1 MLSKRFLMA
10 FGLVVLTGVT
20 GVASA
25 AGTRVAF
32 INATKVVE
40 ESPQYAAAKKKL
52 EREFSKRNSALV
64 AKQKQ
69 LKKLEQKLERDAAVM
84 SEAEVKRLERDILS
98 RRRKLKNLKTEFR
111 EDFALR
117 RNEEINKLR
126 RKVAEVVKAVGR
138 DEKIDLIVSDGVV
151 YFSKRVD
158 ISDKVLARLKRS
170 K

>member
-1 MLSKRFLMA
+1 MFLSGIA
-10 FGLVVLTGVT
+10 G
-20 GVASA
+20 SA
-25 AGTRVAF
+25 AAEGTRVAF

-40 ESPQYAAAKKKL
+40 ESPQYEAAKKKL
-52 EREFSKRNSALV
+52 EKEFSKRNADLV

-69 LKKLEQKLERDAAVM
+69 LKKLEKKLERDAAVM
-84 SEAEVKRLERDILS
+84 SEAELKRLERDILS
-98 RRRKLKNLKTEFR
+98 RRRKLKNMTTEFR

-126 RKVAEVVKAVGR
+126 RKVAEVVKEVGR
-138 DEKIDLIVSDGVV
+138 DENIDLIISDGVV